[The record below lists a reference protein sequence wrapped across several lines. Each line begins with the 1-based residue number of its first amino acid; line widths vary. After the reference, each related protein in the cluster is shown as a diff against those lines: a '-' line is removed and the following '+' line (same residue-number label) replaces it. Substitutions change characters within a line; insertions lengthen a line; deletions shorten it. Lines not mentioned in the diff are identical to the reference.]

1 MRVFIAICAV
11 IGVILLVRF
20 IKAQRIE
27 VPTISAEQI
36 RELQNSKGWTDRSV
50 IVDVRDKTETDVS
63 VIPGAITK
71 SEFEE
76 NSQLYKGK
84 VVIAYCT
91 VGHRSG
97 IYGKKLASMGWHV
110 YNYKG
115 SILDW
120 CQIQLPLVSHDGEVT
135 NRVHTYSSK
144 YKVAKG
150 YEATRSTLR

>member
-1 MRVFIAICAV
+1 MKVFFVICAV
-11 IGVILLVRF
+11 IGAILLIQF
-20 IKAQRIE
+20 INSKRIE
-27 VPTISAEQI
+27 IPTISAEQI
-36 RELQNSKGWTDRSV
+36 RMLQNSEAWTDRSV
-50 IVDVRDKTETDVS
+50 IVDVRDKAETDVS

-71 SEFEE
+71 SEFEK
-76 NSQLYKGK
+76 NSRQHQGK

-97 IYGKKLASMGWHV
+97 VYGKKLASQGWQAF
-110 YNYKG
+110 NYKG

-120 CQIQLPLVSHDGEVT
+120 CENQLPLISLNGKET

-150 YEATRSTLR
+150 YEATYH

>member
-1 MRVFIAICAV
+1 MKVFLVICAV
-11 IGVILLVRF
+11 IGVILSIRF
-20 IKAQRIE
+20 IMAQRIE
-27 VPTISAEQI
+27 IPTISAEQI
-36 RELQNSKGWTDRSV
+36 RELQNSEAWTDRSV
-50 IVDVRDKTETDVS
+50 IVDVRDKAETDVS

-76 NSQLYKGK
+76 NSLQHQGK

-91 VGHRSG
+91 VGYRSG
-97 IYGKKLASMGWHV
+97 IYGKKLASKGWEA

-115 SILDW
+115 SIIDW
-120 CQIQLPLVSHDGEVT
+120 CENQFPLVSFDGEET

-150 YEATRSTLR
+150 YEAIYN